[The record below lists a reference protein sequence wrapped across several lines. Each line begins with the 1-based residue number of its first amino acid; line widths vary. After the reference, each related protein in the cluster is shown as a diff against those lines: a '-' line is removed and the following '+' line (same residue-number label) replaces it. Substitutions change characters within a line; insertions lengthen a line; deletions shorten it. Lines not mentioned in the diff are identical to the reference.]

1 MTREINEQPEA
12 ITVQTM
18 ERRKNKRHRIKSG
31 IAALMLPDRSQIATI
46 IDIST
51 HGLSFVCQECEIMR
65 NNQVE
70 MDILLLDDILR
81 PDNDIFFPSV
91 RCTVVSAVSYTDPAA
106 HVIRRMTRCSVRFNT
121 LIPLESFS
129 LRRFSFPGEKP
140 EACAQKSRHG

>member
-1 MTREINEQPEA
+1 MAGDVNEQRVGVSMK
-12 ITVQTM
+12 IV
-18 ERRKNKRHRIKSG
+18 ERRKNKRHRIRSG

-51 HGLSFVCQECEIMR
+51 AGLSFVCPDCEVMR

-81 PDNDIFFPSV
+81 PDNDVFFPSV
-91 RCTVVSAVSYTDPAA
+91 RCTVVSTVSYTDPAT

-129 LRRFSFPGEKP
+129 LLRFSFPDEKP
-140 EACAQKSRHG
+140 EACSQKNRHG